1 MIRLIL
7 VLFLGTFSIL
17 SLQGQNLGFQ
27 LAEGR
32 KKVHIPIEIHNN
44 LIVVPVV
51 LNDALPL
58 KFILDTGV
66 RTTILTQKTFTDILN
81 LPYSRKYTISG
92 PGGVNLVDAY
102 VTNNVSLEL
111 PGVSGRGHAMLVLGQ
126 DYLELRNYLGTD
138 VHGILGYEL
147 FSRFIIQIDYEKK
160 MMTLMMP
167 EKFHRTRR
175 YQAIPISIE
184 DTKPYVQASVVFKNG
199 KTLKAKLLMDSG
211 ASHGLMLEPTSD
223 KTIQVPENSVS
234 SLIGRGL
241 GGEIFGKVGRIESIT
256 IGGYKLEDAIA
267 NFPDPNSY
275 SDSIKVG
282 NVFRNG
288 AIGGEILSR
297 FVVVFNFPAE
307 RVYLKKNA
315 AYKKN
320 FYYNLSGITLKAKGS
335 QLTTFEVM
343 EVRDKSPSKVSG
355 IMPGD
360 IILTLNGIPAH
371 NLDLNMMNG
380 LLNSKPGKRIRLE
393 LIRNGERFKT
403 DIELRDPI

>member
-1 MIRLIL
+1 MIRCTLIL
-7 VLFLGTFSIL
+7 FLVVFSFKGL
-17 SLQGQNLGFQ
+17 HGQNLGFH
-27 LAEGR
+27 LADGR
-32 KKVHIPIEIHNN
+32 KKVHIPIEVHNN

-81 LPYSRKYTISG
+81 LTYSRKYTISG
-92 PGGVNLVDAY
+92 PGGMNVVDAY

-147 FSRFIIQIDYEKK
+147 FSRFIIQIDYEKR
-160 MMTLMMP
+160 MMTLMLP
-167 EKFHRTRR
+167 EKFHKGRR
-175 YQAIPISIE
+175 YHQIPITIE
-184 DTKPYVQASVVFKNG
+184 DTKPYVNASVVFQNG

-223 KTIQVPENSVS
+223 KNIQVPSNAVS

-241 GGEIFGKVGRIESIT
+241 GGEIVGKVGRIESIT
-256 IGGYKLEDAIA
+256 IGTFTLDRAIA

-275 SDSIKVG
+275 IDSIKVG

-297 FVVVFNFPAE
+297 FVVIFDFPAE
-307 RVYLKKNA
+307 KVYLKKNSA
-315 AYKKN
+315 FKKN

-355 IMPGD
+355 ILPGD
-360 IILTLNGIPAH
+360 IILTLNGIPAQS
-371 NLDLNMMNG
+371 LDLNSLNG

-393 LIRNGERFKT
+393 LSRNGERFKA